1 MNFSEQFHI
10 EGENMSD
17 GMISLFR
24 AKHIN
29 DGMLYQYA
37 EDLWSNQLQF
47 LQSIIS
53 SMMRRIPRMMWK
65 WVKIP

>member
-29 DGMLYQYA
+29 DGMFI
-37 EDLWSNQLQF
+37 EDLVTSL
-47 LQSIIS
+47 
-53 SMMRRIPRMMWK
+53 
-65 WVKIP
+65 